1 VAKPQQWRGGGI
13 GMDNATDAQMH
24 VHFYLEYLRNVSRR
38 LCRGAQN
45 AAQKGRTK
53 IAGPDS

>member
-1 VAKPQQWRGGGI
+1 
-13 GMDNATDAQMH
+13 MDNATDAQMH